1 MKHFSNAI
9 LPEAL
14 LNCYLTMKHFWTSMK
29 HFSTTILPWSTS
41 QLSSTMKHFSTA
53 ILPWSTSQ
61 LPSYHEALLN
71 CHLTWSISPLLSYLK
86 RFSTAILPWSTSQL
100 PFYHE
105 ARLNC
110 YLTMKHFSTA
120 ILPCLLANKYSRI
133 DCTDIETNLVT
144 SCCPWKIVIIFF
156 LKNSFLSHIDAYL
169 I

>member
-1 MKHFSNAI
+1 MLSC
-9 LPEAL
+9 L
-14 LNCYLTMKHFWTSMK
+14 K
-29 HFSTTILPWSTS
+29 HFSTAILPWSTS
-41 QLSSTMKHFSTA
+41 ELLWSTSQLPSYHEA
-53 ILPWSTSQ
+53 LLNCHLPWSTSQ

-71 CHLTWSISPLLSYLK
+71 CHLTWSTSPLLSYLK